1 MFKNKELEYV
11 ERAFQIERE
20 SYSNAIVNLRD
31 RVYKL
36 EAELKSATNATIK
49 DLSSETIK
57 QLEVEKEN
65 LQVQNELFSTADT
78 VQAEPDVPVKDYGSF
93 KKTDANSG
101 YRSSVS
107 VDVNDLNT
115 PACLRKNLSRTI
127 NFDRK

>member
-20 SYSNAIVNLRD
+20 SYNNTIVNLRD

-36 EAELKSATNATIK
+36 GTELKSATNTTTK

-65 LQVQNELFSTADT
+65 LQVQNELLKTENERLQKELDQCSKSLNNTQYKEYKRLK
-78 VQAEPDVPVKDYGSF
+78 QAEYQRRWL
-93 KKTDANSG
+93 KKKQAQ
-101 YRSSVS
+101 
-107 VDVNDLNT
+107 
-115 PACLRKNLSRTI
+115 AKQ
-127 NFDRK
+127 

>member
-20 SYSNAIVNLRD
+20 SYNNTIENLRD

-36 EAELKSATNATIK
+36 GTELKSATNTTTK

-65 LQVQNELFSTADT
+65 LQVQNELLKTEHERLQKELDQCSKSLNNTQYKEYKRLK
-78 VQAEPDVPVKDYGSF
+78 QAEYQRRWL
-93 KKTDANSG
+93 KKKQAQ
-101 YRSSVS
+101 
-107 VDVNDLNT
+107 
-115 PACLRKNLSRTI
+115 AKQ
-127 NFDRK
+127 